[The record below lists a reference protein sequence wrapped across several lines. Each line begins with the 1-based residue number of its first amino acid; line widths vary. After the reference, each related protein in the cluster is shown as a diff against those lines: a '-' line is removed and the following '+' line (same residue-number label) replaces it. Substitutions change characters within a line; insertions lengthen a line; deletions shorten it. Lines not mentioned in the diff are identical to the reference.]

1 MELERDSSY
10 MSLSELK
17 EALDIWKAEKG
28 QNDYK
33 KRYLLV
39 SGTVFAIM
47 IICILFGLYTKYPKQ
62 VSITDDLRARSGYS
76 YNDTGKM
83 VYIHKSYCSDMSKWI
98 RKDLNADGT
107 PEYLTYLPN
116 GQMLILTIYNNRVRV
131 LAVLQTG
138 WGGPDVYYNKKTN
151 TFTVVSRINARTI
164 SRNVYKIRNGKL
176 YRIATLSDYV
186 GMVMNINGYQPIYR
200 YLNGKK
206 VSKTKYYRYY
216 NKYCT
221 GMQHI
226 EWNAS
231 QG

>member
-1 MELERDSSY
+1 MKKLKNLMKKLMLVLMMVTIGIPCILNQEVQAAG
-10 MSLSELK
+10 MSDK
-17 EALDIWKAEKG
+17 RAEK
-28 QNDYK
+28 
-33 KRYLLV
+33 
-39 SGTVFAIM
+39 
-47 IICILFGLYTKYPKQ
+47 LYSSTLCGWITHPKQ